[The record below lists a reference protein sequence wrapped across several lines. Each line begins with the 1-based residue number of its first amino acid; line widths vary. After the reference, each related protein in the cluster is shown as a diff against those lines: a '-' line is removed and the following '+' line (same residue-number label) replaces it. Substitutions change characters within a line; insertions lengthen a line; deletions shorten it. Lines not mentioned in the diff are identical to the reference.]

1 MMRRSSAAAA
11 AVNQGGGR
19 RFDPAAARSPVADRK
34 DHIGGFTIREL
45 ARDHSVTLRAL
56 RFYESRGLLAP
67 ARYGATRIYS
77 AREKARL
84 ALILKGKQLGFTL
97 MEIGA
102 MLAIGNKRPP
112 GAGIAASVGGLSL
125 SRDQVVEQLDL
136 LRGQRSE
143 IEGAI
148 VDLEATLRGSATD

>member
-1 MMRRSSAAAA
+1 MTRRSSASAA
-11 AVNQGGGR
+11 AVNRDGR
-19 RFDPAAARSPVADRK
+19 RFDPAAARSPIADRR

-97 MEIGA
+97 LEIGA
-102 MLAIGNKRPP
+102 MLALENKRLPD
-112 GAGIAASVGGLSL
+112 AGNAASVGGLPL

-148 VDLEATLRGSATD
+148 VELEATLGGLGTG

>member
-1 MMRRSSAAAA
+1 MTRRRSALAT
-11 AVNQGGGR
+11 AVDRGDR
-19 RFDPAAARSPVADRK
+19 HLSPDATRHPDSDHEDPV
-34 DHIGGFTIREL
+34 GGFTIGEL
-45 ARDHSVTLRAL
+45 ARDHGVTLRAL

-97 MEIGA
+97 LEIGA
-102 MLAIGNKRPP
+102 MLAIENKRLP
-112 GAGIAASVGGLSL
+112 GAGIEASVGGLPL

-148 VDLEATLRGSATD
+148 VELESTLGGLGTD